1 MGTILMVMI
10 LFIFGISYIQVIKE
24 DNLKNGNTSKPKIYL
39 FKNDQC
45 IKYAFLM
52 IFMFCTLSFGY
63 AQDNKLI
70 AKAAPIAVEI
80 KHHISGFD
88 LYDNF
93 DNETTHYRSDYIPEK
108 YNVDMTKFAMPVKK
122 TLITSKY
129 GKRWKRMHQGVD
141 INGNKGDTIY
151 AAFSGKVRIVK
162 NNPRGYGNFVI
173 IRHYNGLE
181 TYYGHMSK
189 QLVKPNQ
196 FVKSGEPIGLVGNTG
211 RSTGAHLH
219 FETRLCGRPINPEL
233 LFDFKNQDVVEDN
246 YTFINLSKKIN
257 K

>member
-1 MGTILMVMI
+1 MI
-10 LFIFGISYIQVIKE
+10 MFLSIFSISYIQGIKE
-24 DNLKNGNTSKPKIYL
+24 DNLKNGNTLKPIISL
-39 FKNDQC
+39 FKNDQNN
-45 IKYAFLM
+45 IKYILLM
-52 IFMFCTLSFGY
+52 IFIFFTLSFGY

-70 AKAAPIAVEI
+70 AKAAPITIEM
-80 KHHISGFD
+80 KKYHMTGFD

-93 DNETTHYRSDYIPEK
+93 DNEMTHYKSSYIPEK
-108 YNVDMTKFAMPVKK
+108 YTVHMTGFSMPVKK

-141 INGNKGDTIY
+141 IDGHKGDTIY

-162 NNPRGYGNFVI
+162 NDPRGYGYFVV
-173 IRHYNGLE
+173 IRHHNGLE

-196 FVKSGEPIGLVGNTG
+196 TISSGEPIGLVGNTG

-219 FETRLCGRPINPEL
+219 FETRLCGKPINPEL
-233 LFDFKNQDVVEDN
+233 LFDFKNQDIVEDN